1 MYVRRAIRLQMTR
14 SNKNSLNGKDHV
26 ELKGIEDHIFK
37 SFNKKNQSR
46 LGMNVETLFIQSL
59 PIYTNCIIQIAFY
72 MKKAFKPTVEDDM
85 CPIYVNFFSLLNLLP
100 CVYGNV

>member
-1 MYVRRAIRLQMTR
+1 MYVRRAFRLQMTR

-37 SFNKKNQSR
+37 SF
-46 LGMNVETLFIQSL
+46 GMNVETLFIQSL
-59 PIYTNCIIQIAFY
+59 PIYTNCIIKIAFY

-85 CPIYVNFFSLLNLLP
+85 CRIYVNFFL
-100 CVYGNV
+100 C